1 MVIIAIVICIIMFM
15 LLVILHELWHFF
27 AAKKSGV
34 KVLEFGIGIP
44 PKICKLW
51 TDKSGTEYTLNAIP
65 LWWFVRLKGEDPKD
79 KKEFL
84 AKDSFIKAKIWKKA
98 IILLA
103 GIGMN
108 FLTAWVIF
116 SVLFSVGTKPFQVIP
131 ENSANSDTKSYMITT
146 YSFLEEKWF
155 LSGDYQHIPV
165 QVEAVLDDSLASDL
179 GLISGDIITYID
191 DEAVST
197 MNLSLLL
204 KEHLWEEF
212 TLWYTRNN
220 EEFIGKWVCEIDT
233 CMLGV
238 TYLQDNNLI
247 VQDIKYPIWRAMIAS
262 FVEIKEQTRLTFKI
276 LGQVGN
282 KLISLDKEQTSEALN
297 SLSGPVAIVKIGQS
311 LISNGAWKMFFV
323 LAAMISLALAIFNL
337 LPIPAL
343 DWGRLLSVLIQWIT
357 RAKEEKYFN
366 IEGYVNTVF
375 FVLLM
380 ALWVYIILKDLNV
393 FWWIGFWG

>member
-15 LLVILHELWHFF
+15 LLVILHELGHFF

-44 PKICKLW
+44 PNICKLW

-65 LWWFVRLKGEDPKD
+65 LGWFVRLKGEDPSNKKD
-79 KKEFL
+79 FL
-84 AKDSFIKAKIWKKA
+84 AKDSFIKAKIWKKI

-108 FLTAWVIF
+108 FITAWIIF

-146 YSFLEEKWF
+146 YSFLEEKGF
-155 LSGDYQHIPV
+155 LSGDYQNIPV
-165 QVEAVLDDSLASDL
+165 QVEAVLNDSIASDIWL
-179 GLISGDIITYID
+179 MSWDIITNIN
-191 DEAVST
+191 DEIVST

-204 KEHLWEEF
+204 KNHFWEEF
-212 TLWYTRNN
+212 TLWYTRNEQN
-220 EEFIGKWVCEIDT
+220 YIGKWTCEIDS
-233 CMLGV
+233 CILGV

-247 VQDIKYPIWRAMIAS
+247 IQDIKYPLWKAMVAG
-262 FVEIKEQTRLTFKI
+262 FVEIREQTKLTFKI
-276 LGQVGN
+276 LGQIGN
-282 KLISLDKEQTSEALN
+282 KLISLDKKQTTEALN
-297 SLSGPVAIVKIGQS
+297 SLSGPVAIVKIGEA
-311 LISNGAWKMFFV
+311 LISNGAWKMFFA
-323 LAAMISLALAIFNL
+323 LAAMISLALAIFNV

-343 DWGRLLSVLIQWIT
+343 DGGRLLGVLIQWIT

-393 FWWIGFWG
+393 FWGLHLWG